1 MTCLVL
7 IWHNIFNFQ
16 HAWLAKILTFFFQ
29 ITEENYGATEVLEL
43 VPNGED
49 LSVNKSN
56 R

>member
-1 MTCLVL
+1 MTWSEHPYK
-7 IWHNIFNFQ
+7 IWT
-16 HAWLAKILTFFFQ
+16 LYFQ

-49 LSVNKSN
+49 INVNKSN